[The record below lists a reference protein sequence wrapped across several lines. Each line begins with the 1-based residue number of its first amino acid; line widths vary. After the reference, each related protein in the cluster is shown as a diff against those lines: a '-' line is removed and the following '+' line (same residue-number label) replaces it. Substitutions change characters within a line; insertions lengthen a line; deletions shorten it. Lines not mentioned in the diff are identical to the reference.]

1 MKFLIQFLII
11 IAFSFAGELL
21 HFLLPLPIPA
31 SIYGIILLFV
41 ALELKLI
48 KVKDIRETSGFLIAV
63 MPVMFIPA
71 AVGLIDSWQAIA
83 SAWLQYIVVTVVSTF
98 VVMGVSGW
106 ITQAVI
112 RRNKKMVVMKGEVK
126 ALQTEVSTIEGEMA
140 AMEEKMINEEKEAG
154 R

>member
-31 SIYGIILLFV
+31 SIYGIILLFA

-48 KVKDIRETSGFLIAV
+48 KVKDIRETSGFLIAI

-71 AVGLIDSWQAIA
+71 AVGLVDSWHAIA

-112 RRNKKMVVMKGEVK
+112 RRNKKLAG
-126 ALQTEVSTIEGEMA
+126 MA
-140 AMEEKMINEEKEAG
+140 SAAAKQGKEAQ

>member
-21 HFLLPLPIPA
+21 HYLLPLPIPA
-31 SIYGIILLFV
+31 SIYGIVLLFV

-48 KVKDIRETSGFLIAV
+48 KVKHIRETSSFLIAI

-71 AVGLIDSWQAIA
+71 AVGLIDSWQSIA

-98 VVMGVSGW
+98 VVMGASGW
-106 ITQAVI
+106 FTQFVI
-112 RRNKKMVVMKGEVK
+112 RKKERRRR
-126 ALQTEVSTIEGEMA
+126 
-140 AMEEKMINEEKEAG
+140 KMIIQLFPG
-154 R
+154 FCLFWRSDQSGCLRHRYCF

>member
-1 MKFLIQFLII
+1 MIQFLII

-31 SIYGIILLFV
+31 SIYGIVLLFA

-48 KVKDIRETSGFLIAV
+48 KVRQIRETSSFLIAI

-71 AVGLIDSWQAIA
+71 AVGLIDSWQAIGD
-83 SAWLQYIVVTVVSTF
+83 AWLQYIVVTVVSTF

-106 ITQAVI
+106 ITQTVI
-112 RRNKKMVVMKGEVK
+112 RRGKKPAEDV
-126 ALQTEVSTIEGEMA
+126 AD
-140 AMEEKMINEEKEAG
+140 KMRKEAQ